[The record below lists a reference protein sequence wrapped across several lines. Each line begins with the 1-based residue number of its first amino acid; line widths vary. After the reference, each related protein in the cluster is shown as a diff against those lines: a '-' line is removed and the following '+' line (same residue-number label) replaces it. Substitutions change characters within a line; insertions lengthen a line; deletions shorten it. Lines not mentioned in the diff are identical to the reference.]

1 MVVTMVVI
9 VIMIND
15 FVLGYL
21 SSKHACSRNVRT
33 HGLADVMC
41 IDLHVFKVIVCLLKP
56 NTQTQSYSSPE
67 TRIGLSLASG
77 IGMDLGGKFVG
88 NEDVIII

>member
-15 FVLGYL
+15 LVLGYL

-41 IDLHVFKVIVCLLKP
+41 IDLHFLR
-56 NTQTQSYSSPE
+56 S
-67 TRIGLSLASG
+67 
-77 IGMDLGGKFVG
+77 
-88 NEDVIII
+88 